1 MIVHDKAELKRRVRA
16 LVKRAAAVDTFV
28 PADWAQGPWGVDA
41 MLRTWMADESMDA
54 ETIDELFQLRCVQG
68 LPIEPRAA
76 ETFATLSAMDMPMMD
91 LYVVREREKLL
102 GRVGYAQLAL
112 ERAGLQKVFTGVPME
127 GAQEKLDALRA
138 FAPEVEPVLRIALQD
153 APDERYG
160 TQYVSCAEKARTLME
175 ANGLRSVMFACTE
188 NPADERMLRSCVAP
202 LCEDVGA
209 VLHLHAPASQVQ
221 TVKALLRDFPS
232 LRLIIRMH
240 DDAAALEAAGRC
252 EHALPC
258 VSLSGLDR
266 ALAARGTAFIPYTSA
281 ATQPGELIG
290 RWQNARAAIASSLTQ
305 ALLPLARTGF
315 AISSEDIE
323 KHVTALM
330 GGNVLALYE

>member
-1 MIVHDKAELKRRVRA
+1 MPLDALFLTALRGEL
-16 LVKRAAAVDTFV
+16 
-28 PADWAQGPWGVDA
+28 
-41 MLRTWMADESMDA
+41 S
-54 ETIDELFQLRCVQG
+54 
-68 LPIEPRAA
+68 
-76 ETFATLSAMDMPMMD
+76 
-91 LYVVREREKLL
+91 
-102 GRVGYAQLAL
+102 AQLAGC
-112 ERAGLQKVFTGVPME
+112 RVDKVQQPSR
-127 GAQEKLDALRA
+127 D
-138 FAPEVEPVLRIALQD
+138 
-153 APDERYG
+153 
-160 TQYVSCAEKARTLME
+160 TL
-175 ANGLRSVMFACTE
+175 
-188 NPADERMLRSCVAP
+188 
-202 LCEDVGA
+202 
-209 VLHLHAPASQVQ
+209 VLHLRAPASQVQ